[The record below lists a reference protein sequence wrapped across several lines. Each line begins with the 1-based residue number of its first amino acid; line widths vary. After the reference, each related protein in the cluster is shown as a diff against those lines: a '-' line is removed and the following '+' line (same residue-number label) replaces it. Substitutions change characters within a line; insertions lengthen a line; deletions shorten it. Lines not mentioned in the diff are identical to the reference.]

1 MSTCIR
7 LDINEYSEKSEQWV
21 PIVKTERSYVSVLHK
36 NLLAKKVDSEKE
48 LTKVP
53 EEIMETSHDKIDM
66 EKQRISW
73 QKYDWL
79 EK

>member
-1 MSTCIR
+1 
-7 LDINEYSEKSEQWV
+7 V

-66 EKQRISW
+66 EKQRIS
-73 QKYDWL
+73 
-79 EK
+79 